1 MSTAREQI
9 FSSVRAALA
18 PLPERTARPVFS
30 KDVAEPHW
38 LAAEV
43 DALALFQKRAEATG
57 TKCFTDLESCAA
69 WLRSQGVRTVYI
81 PAPLTRLALLCSE
94 FSEVTSEYTR
104 ARVNE
109 IDAAFT
115 PAAGAIAESGSIILS
130 DESTPDRLAA
140 LAPWH
145 HIALVSRA
153 EIHRTIAD
161 ALAAMPDD
169 PNLIWVTGP
178 SKTADVEGILI
189 QGVHGPGAQACL
201 IF

>member
-18 PLPERTARPVFS
+18 PLPERTPRPVFS
-30 KDVAEPHW
+30 KDVAEPKW
-38 LAAEV
+38 LAAEM
-43 DALALFQKRAEATG
+43 DSLALFQKRAEATG
-57 TKCFTDLESCAA
+57 TKCFTDMDACAS
-69 WLRSQGVRTVYI
+69 WLRTQAVRVVYV
-81 PAPLTRLALLCSE
+81 PAPLSRLVALCSD
-94 FSEVTSEYTR
+94 FCEVTSEYSR
-104 ARVNE
+104 SRVNE

-115 PAAGAIAESGSIILS
+115 PSAGAIAESGSIILS

-161 ALAAMPDD
+161 AIAAMPAD

-201 IF
+201 IL

>member
-1 MSTAREQI
+1 MSSAREQI
-9 FSSVRAALA
+9 LSNVRAALA

-30 KDVAEPHW
+30 NSDAEPKW
-38 LAAEV
+38 LAAET
-43 DALALFQKRAEATG
+43 DSIALFQKRAQATG
-57 TKCFTDLESCAA
+57 TKCFTDMESCAA
-69 WLRSQGVRTVYI
+69 WLRAEGIRTVYI
-81 PAPLTRLALLCSE
+81 PAPLARLAALCSE
-94 FSEVTSEYTR
+94 FCEVTSEYTR

-115 PAAGAIAESGSIILS
+115 PSAGAIAESGTIILS

-140 LAPWH
+140 LAPWY
-145 HIALVSRA
+145 HIALVSRS
-153 EIHRTIAD
+153 EIHRTIGD
-161 ALAAMPDD
+161 AIAAMPSD

-201 IF
+201 IV

>member
-1 MSTAREQI
+1 MSSAREQI
-9 FSSVRAALA
+9 LSNVRAALA

-30 KDVAEPHW
+30 NSDAEPKW
-38 LAAEV
+38 LAAEA
-43 DALALFQKRAEATG
+43 DSIALFQKRAQATG
-57 TKCFTDLESCAA
+57 TKCFTDMESCAA
-69 WLRSQGVRTVYI
+69 WLRAEGIRTVYI
-81 PAPLTRLALLCSE
+81 PAPLARLAALCSE
-94 FSEVTSEYTR
+94 FCEVTSEYTR

-115 PAAGAIAESGSIILS
+115 PSAGAIAESGTIILS

-140 LAPWH
+140 LAPWY
-145 HIALVSRA
+145 HIALVSRS
-153 EIHRTIAD
+153 EIHRTIGD
-161 ALAAMPDD
+161 AIAAMPSD

-201 IF
+201 IV

>member
-43 DALALFQKRAEATG
+43 DSLALFQKRAEATG
-57 TKCFTDLESCAA
+57 TKCFTDMGSCAA
-69 WLRSQGVRTVYI
+69 WLHSQGVRVVYI
-81 PAPLTRLALLCSE
+81 PAPLTHLAC
-94 FSEVTSEYTR
+94 EVTSEYTR

-115 PAAGAIAESGSIILS
+115 PSAGAIAESGSIILS

-201 IF
+201 IL

>member
-9 FSSVRAALA
+9 LSNVRSALA
-18 PLPERTARPVFS
+18 VLPERTPRPVFS
-30 KDVAEPHW
+30 KAAAEPQW
-38 LAAEV
+38 LANEGDTV
-43 DALALFQKRAEATG
+43 ALFQKRATATG
-57 TKCFTDLESCAA
+57 TKCFTDMESCAA
-69 WLRSQGVRTVYI
+69 WLREQGVRCVHI
-81 PAPLTRLALLCSE
+81 PAPLTRLAALCSE
-94 FSEVTSEYTR
+94 FCEVTSEYSR

-115 PAAGAIAESGSIILS
+115 PSAGAIAESGTIILS
-130 DESTPDRLAA
+130 DETTPDRLAA

-201 IF
+201 IV

>member
-1 MSTAREQI
+1 MNTAREQI
-9 FSSVRAALA
+9 LANIRSALTV
-18 PLPERTARPVFS
+18 LPERTARPTFPKSVS
-30 KDVAEPHW
+30 EPQW
-38 LAAEV
+38 LASEA
-43 DALALFQKRAEATG
+43 DTIALFQKRATATG
-57 TKCFTDLESCAA
+57 TKCFTDMESCAA
-69 WLRSQGVRTVYI
+69 WLREQGVRCVYI
-81 PAPLTRLALLCSE
+81 PAPLTRLASLCSE
-94 FSEVTSEYTR
+94 FCEVTAEYTR

-115 PAAGAIAESGSIILS
+115 PSAGAVAESGTIILS

-161 ALAAMPDD
+161 AIAAMPDD

-201 IF
+201 IV

>member
-1 MSTAREQI
+1 
-9 FSSVRAALA
+9 
-18 PLPERTARPVFS
+18 
-30 KDVAEPHW
+30 
-38 LAAEV
+38 
-43 DALALFQKRAEATG
+43 
-57 TKCFTDLESCAA
+57 
-69 WLRSQGVRTVYI
+69 
-81 PAPLTRLALLCSE
+81 
-94 FSEVTSEYTR
+94 
-104 ARVNE
+104 VNE

-115 PAAGAIAESGSIILS
+115 PSAGAIAESGSIILS

-161 ALAAMPDD
+161 ALAAMPAD

-201 IF
+201 IL

>member
-1 MSTAREQI
+1 MSSAREQI
-9 FSSVRAALA
+9 LSNVRAALA

-30 KDVAEPHW
+30 NSDAEPKW
-38 LAAEV
+38 LAAET
-43 DALALFQKRAEATG
+43 DSIALFQKRAEATG
-57 TKCFTDLESCAA
+57 TKCFTDMESCAA
-69 WLRSQGVRTVYI
+69 WLRAEGIRTVYI
-81 PAPLTRLALLCSE
+81 PAPLARLAALCSE
-94 FSEVTSEYTR
+94 FCEVTSEYTR

-115 PAAGAIAESGSIILS
+115 PSAGAIAESGTIILS

-140 LAPWH
+140 LAPWY
-145 HIALVSRA
+145 HIALVSRS
-153 EIHRTIAD
+153 EIHRTIGD
-161 ALAAMPDD
+161 AIAAMPSD

-201 IF
+201 IV

>member
-9 FSSVRAALA
+9 FSSVRAALT

-38 LAAEV
+38 LAAEA
-43 DALALFQKRAEATG
+43 DSLALFQKRAEVTG
-57 TKCFTDLESCAA
+57 TKCFTDMESCAA

-81 PAPLTRLALLCSE
+81 PAPLT
-94 FSEVTSEYTR
+94 
-104 ARVNE
+104 
-109 IDAAFT
+109 
-115 PAAGAIAESGSIILS
+115 
-130 DESTPDRLAA
+130 RLAA

-201 IF
+201 IL

>member
-9 FSSVRAALA
+9 LSSVRSALA
-18 PLPERTARPVFS
+18 PLPERTPRPVFS
-30 KDVAEPHW
+30 KEAAEPQW
-38 LAAEV
+38 LAAET
-43 DALALFQKRAEATG
+43 DSIALFQKRAEATG
-57 TKCFTDLESCAA
+57 TKCFADMESCAA
-69 WLRSQGVRTVYI
+69 WLRSQGVRVVYI
-81 PAPLTRLALLCSE
+81 PAPLTRMASLCSE
-94 FSEVTSEYTR
+94 FCEVTSEYTR
-104 ARVNE
+104 TRVNE

-115 PAAGAIAESGSIILS
+115 PSAGAIAESGTIILS

-161 ALAAMPDD
+161 ALAVMPDD

-201 IF
+201 IL

>member
-9 FSSVRAALA
+9 LSNVRAALA
-18 PLPERTARPVFS
+18 PLPERTPRPVFS
-30 KDVAEPHW
+30 KSEAEPKW
-38 LAAEV
+38 LAAEE
-43 DALALFQKRAEATG
+43 DSIALFQKRATATG
-57 TKCFTDLESCAA
+57 TKCFTDMESCAA
-69 WLRSQGVRTVYI
+69 WLRAEGVRTVYI
-81 PAPLTRLALLCSE
+81 PAPLTRLAGLCSE
-94 FSEVTSEYTR
+94 FCEVTTEYTR

-115 PAAGAIAESGSIILS
+115 PSAGAIAESGTIILS

-140 LAPWH
+140 LAPWY
-145 HIALVSRA
+145 HIAIVSRS
-153 EIHRTIAD
+153 EIHRTIGD
-161 ALAAMPDD
+161 ALAAMPSD

-201 IF
+201 IV

>member
-1 MSTAREQI
+1 MSTARETVFASI
-9 FSSVRAALA
+9 RSALA
-18 PLPERTARPVFS
+18 PLPSRTARPEIPQGA
-30 KDVAEPHW
+30 AEPRW
-38 LAAEV
+38 LDHSADKVEI
-43 DALALFQKRAEATG
+43 FIQRAEATG
-57 TKCFTDLESCAA
+57 TRCFTDPAACAD
-69 WLRSQGVRTVYI
+69 WLRDQNISRVCV
-81 PAPLTRLALLCSE
+81 PEPLERLKSLCGA
-94 FSEVTSEYTR
+94 FAEVVHTYQR
-104 ARVNE
+104 DQVDA

-145 HIALVSRA
+145 HIALVSRS
-153 EIHRTIAD
+153 EIHLTIAD
-161 ALAAMPDD
+161 ALAAHPDD

-201 IF
+201 IV